1 MFIVVQYKIIYILI
15 IMKKINN
22 SKKNNLIKKLF
33 IKLCRLI
40 GFEIIDQSNLNL
52 PVSKKTATDNLGK
65 IGKKIITLP
74 LGETKISRPVK
85 SLDIIIKTC
94 TSINLVTQNKKR
106 IFEKNKSDYTFRT
119 INSLINSLNFS
130 KNFLKDIDIKIYII
144 DDNSKKEDL
153 EKICKI
159 IAKINIKFEII
170 NLDLE
175 KFKQIKVLNKNNP
188 SIEKNMRATMA
199 SILTSF
205 NIAKEK
211 SNDLVYFVEDDYIH
225 KKETIIEMV
234 STYEK
239 IATELDR
246 ELFLCPVDY
255 PYLYKK
261 LDNSNIL
268 IGNNYHWRTVNES
281 LLTFLTSKDLIN
293 KYWNELLLMAENEHS
308 PFETPLHKIY
318 EKELCLSPIPSLAMH
333 CTNVNS
339 IFGLS
344 PNMNWKKLWD
354 ENEI

>member
-1 MFIVVQYKIIYILI
+1 
-15 IMKKINN
+15 MKKINN

-52 PVSKKTATDNLGK
+52 PVSKKIATDNLGQ

-153 EKICKI
+153 EKMYKI

-188 SIEKNMRATMA
+188 AIEKNMRATMA

-308 PFETPLHKIY
+308 PFETPLHKIF

>member
-1 MFIVVQYKIIYILI
+1 
-15 IMKKINN
+15 MKKINN

-52 PVSKKTATDNLGK
+52 PVSKKTATDNLGQ

-175 KFKQIKVLNKNNP
+175 KFKQIKILNKNNP
-188 SIEKNMRATMA
+188 AIEKNMRATMA

-225 KKETIIEMV
+225 KKEAIIEMV

-268 IGNNYHWRTVNES
+268 IGNNYHWRTINES

-333 CTNVNS
+333 CTNINS

>member
-1 MFIVVQYKIIYILI
+1 
-15 IMKKINN
+15 MKKINN

-52 PVSKKTATDNLGK
+52 PVSKKTATDNLGQ

-188 SIEKNMRATMA
+188 AIEKNMRATMA

-344 PNMNWKKLWD
+344 PNINWKKLWD

>member
-1 MFIVVQYKIIYILI
+1 
-15 IMKKINN
+15 MKKINN

-52 PVSKKTATDNLGK
+52 PVSKKTATDNLGQ

-130 KNFLKDIDIKIYII
+130 KNFLKDIGIKIYII

-188 SIEKNMRATMA
+188 TIEKNMRATMA

>member
-1 MFIVVQYKIIYILI
+1 
-15 IMKKINN
+15 MKKINN

-52 PVSKKTATDNLGK
+52 PVSKKTATDNLGQ

-130 KNFLKDIDIKIYII
+130 KNFLKDIGIKIYII

-153 EKICKI
+153 EKICKM

-188 SIEKNMRATMA
+188 AIEKNMRATMA

-211 SNDLVYFVEDDYIH
+211 SDDLVYFVEDDYIH

-234 STYEK
+234 SAYEK

-281 LLTFLTSKDLIN
+281 LLTFLTSKDLVN

>member
-1 MFIVVQYKIIYILI
+1 
-15 IMKKINN
+15 MKKINN
-22 SKKNNLIKKLF
+22 TNKSNLIKKLF
-33 IKLCRLI
+33 VKLCRLI

-52 PVSKKTATDNLGK
+52 PVSNRSTTDNLGHL
-65 IGKKIITLP
+65 GKNIISIP
-74 LGETKISRPVK
+74 LGETKISRAVK

-94 TSINLVTQNKKR
+94 TSVNLVTQSKKR
-106 IFEKNKSDYTFRT
+106 IFEKDKSEYTFRT
-119 INSLINSLNFS
+119 INSLVKSLKFG
-130 KNFLKDIDIKIYII
+130 KEFLKNIKVKIHVIDH
-144 DDNSKKEDL
+144 NSKDDDL
-153 EKICKI
+153 EKIR
-159 IAKINIKFEII
+159 NILHSSNIEFEIT
-170 NLDLE
+170 NLNLE
-175 KFKQIKVLNKNNP
+175 KFTQIKTLDKGNLIIENNM
-188 SIEKNMRATMA
+188 KATMA

-205 NIAKEK
+205 NIAKK
-211 SNDLVYFVEDDYIH
+211 NCDDLIYFVEDDYIH
-225 KKETIIEMV
+225 KKNSIMEMV

-239 IATELDR
+239 IASELNC

-293 KYWNELLLMAENEHS
+293 KYWNELLSMAENEHS

-339 IFGLS
+339 VFGLS
-344 PNMNWKKLWD
+344 PNINWKKLWD

>member
-1 MFIVVQYKIIYILI
+1 
-15 IMKKINN
+15 MKKINN

-52 PVSKKTATDNLGK
+52 PVSKKTATDNLGQ

-153 EKICKI
+153 EKIHKI

-188 SIEKNMRATMA
+188 AIEKNMRATMA

-225 KKETIIEMV
+225 KKEAIIEMI

-268 IGNNYHWRTVNES
+268 IGNNYHWRTINES

-344 PNMNWKKLWD
+344 PNINWKKLWD

>member
-1 MFIVVQYKIIYILI
+1 
-15 IMKKINN
+15 MKKINN

-52 PVSKKTATDNLGK
+52 PVSKKTATDNLGQ

-188 SIEKNMRATMA
+188 AIEKNMRATMA

-225 KKETIIEMV
+225 KKEAIIEMI

-318 EKELCLSPIPSLAMH
+318 EKELCLSPIPSLAVH

-344 PNMNWKKLWD
+344 PNMNWKKIWD

>member
-1 MFIVVQYKIIYILI
+1 
-15 IMKKINN
+15 MKKINN

-52 PVSKKTATDNLGK
+52 PVSKKTATDNLGQ

-130 KNFLKDIDIKIYII
+130 KNFLKDVGIKIYII

-188 SIEKNMRATMA
+188 NIEKNMRATMA

-281 LLTFLTSKDLIN
+281 LLTFLTSKNLVN

>member
-1 MFIVVQYKIIYILI
+1 
-15 IMKKINN
+15 MKKINN

-52 PVSKKTATDNLGK
+52 PVSKKTATDNLGQ

-153 EKICKI
+153 EKILKI

-175 KFKQIKVLNKNNP
+175 KFKQIKILNKNNP
-188 SIEKNMRATMA
+188 AIEKNMRATMA

>member
-1 MFIVVQYKIIYILI
+1 
-15 IMKKINN
+15 MKKINN

-52 PVSKKTATDNLGK
+52 PVSKKTATDNLGQ

-106 IFEKNKSDYTFRT
+106 IFEKNKSDYTFKT

-188 SIEKNMRATMA
+188 NIEKNMRATMA

>member
-1 MFIVVQYKIIYILI
+1 
-15 IMKKINN
+15 MKKINN

-52 PVSKKTATDNLGK
+52 PVSKKTATDSLGQ

-188 SIEKNMRATMA
+188 AIEKNMRATMA

-225 KKETIIEMV
+225 KKEAIIEMV

>member
-1 MFIVVQYKIIYILI
+1 
-15 IMKKINN
+15 MKKINN
-22 SKKNNLIKKLF
+22 TNKSNLIKKLF
-33 IKLCRLI
+33 VKLCRLI

-52 PVSKKTATDNLGK
+52 PVSNRSTADNLGHL
-65 IGKKIITLP
+65 GKNIISIP
-74 LGETKISRPVK
+74 LGETKISRAVK
-85 SLDIIIKTC
+85 SLDIIVKTC
-94 TSINLVTQNKKR
+94 TSVNLVTQSKKR
-106 IFEKNKSDYTFRT
+106 IFEKDKSEYTFRT
-119 INSLINSLNFS
+119 INSLVRSLKFG
-130 KNFLKDIDIKIYII
+130 KEFLKNIKVKIYVI
-144 DDNSKKEDL
+144 DHNSKDDDL
-153 EKICKI
+153 EKIR
-159 IAKINIKFEII
+159 NILHSSNIEFEIT
-170 NLDLE
+170 NLNLE
-175 KFKQIKVLNKNNP
+175 KFTQIKTLDKGNLIIENNM
-188 SIEKNMRATMA
+188 KATMA

-205 NIAKEK
+205 NIAK
-211 SNDLVYFVEDDYIH
+211 NNCDDLIYFVEDDYIH
-225 KKETIIEMV
+225 KKNSIMEMV

-239 IATELDR
+239 IASELNC

-293 KYWNELLLMAENEHS
+293 KYWNELLSMAENEHS

-339 IFGLS
+339 VFGLS
-344 PNMNWKKLWD
+344 PNINWKKLWD

>member
-1 MFIVVQYKIIYILI
+1 
-15 IMKKINN
+15 MKKINN
-22 SKKNNLIKKLF
+22 TNKSNLIKKLF
-33 IKLCRLI
+33 VKLCRLI

-52 PVSKKTATDNLGK
+52 PVSNRSTTDNLSHLGK
-65 IGKKIITLP
+65 SIISIP
-74 LGETKISRPVK
+74 LGKTKISRAVK
-85 SLDIIIKTC
+85 SLDIIVKTC
-94 TSINLVTQNKKR
+94 TSVNLVTQSKKR
-106 IFEKNKSDYTFRT
+106 IFEKDKSEYTFRT
-119 INSLINSLNFS
+119 INSLIESLKFG
-130 KNFLKDIDIKIYII
+130 KEFLKNIKVKIYVI
-144 DDNSKKEDL
+144 DHNSKDDDL
-153 EKICKI
+153 GKIR
-159 IAKINIKFEII
+159 NILHSANIEFEIK
-170 NLDLE
+170 NLNLE
-175 KFKQIKVLNKNNP
+175 KFTQIKTLDKGNLIIENNM
-188 SIEKNMRATMA
+188 KATMA

-205 NIAKEK
+205 NIAK
-211 SNDLVYFVEDDYIH
+211 NNCDDLIYFVEDDYIH
-225 KKETIIEMV
+225 KKNSIIEMV

-239 IATELDR
+239 IASELNC

-293 KYWNELLLMAENEHS
+293 KYWNELLSMAENEHS

-339 IFGLS
+339 VFGLS
-344 PNMNWKKLWD
+344 PNINWKKLWD

>member
-1 MFIVVQYKIIYILI
+1 
-15 IMKKINN
+15 MKKINN

-52 PVSKKTATDNLGK
+52 PVSKKTATDNLGQ

-175 KFKQIKVLNKNNP
+175 KFKQIKILNKNNP
-188 SIEKNMRATMA
+188 AIEKNMRATMA

-225 KKETIIEMV
+225 KKEAIIEMV

-333 CTNVNS
+333 CTNINS

>member
-1 MFIVVQYKIIYILI
+1 
-15 IMKKINN
+15 MKKIDNT
-22 SKKNNLIKKLF
+22 KKNSLVKKLF
-33 IKLCRLI
+33 VKLCRMI
-40 GFEIIDQSNLNL
+40 GFEIIDQSDLNL
-52 PVSKKTATDNLGK
+52 PVSNKSSADNLGDL
-65 IGKKIITLP
+65 GKKIISIP

-85 SLDIIIKTC
+85 SIDIIIKTC
-94 TSINLVTQNKKR
+94 TAVNLVTQNKKR
-106 IFEKNKSDYTFRT
+106 IFEKDKSEYTFRT

-153 EKICKI
+153 EKIRKI
-159 IAKINIKFEII
+159 IAKMNIKFEII

-188 SIEKNMRATMA
+188 TIEKNMRATMA

-225 KKETIIEMV
+225 KKETIIEMI
-234 STYEK
+234 SAYEK